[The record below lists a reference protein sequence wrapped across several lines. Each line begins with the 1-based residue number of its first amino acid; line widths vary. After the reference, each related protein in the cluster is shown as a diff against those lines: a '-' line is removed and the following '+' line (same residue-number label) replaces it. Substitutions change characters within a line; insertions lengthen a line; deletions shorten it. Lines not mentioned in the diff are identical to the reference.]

1 MMTEQEKELLRTY
14 KEKVEIQDKIINRQ
28 KELIDKL
35 EQLKELQEEEGM
47 RIAYQKGYQQA
58 LEDIRE
64 EHWKIYKE
72 KANEK

>member
-1 MMTEQEKELLRTY
+1 MTEQEKELLRAY
-14 KEKVEIQDKIINRQ
+14 KEKVEIQEQIINRQ

-64 EHWKIYKE
+64 EHWEIYKE

>member
-1 MMTEQEKELLRTY
+1 MTEQEKELLRAY
-14 KEKVEIQDKIINRQ
+14 KEKVEIQEEIIKGQ
-28 KELIDKL
+28 EELIDKL
-35 EQLKELQEEEGM
+35 EQLKELQEKEEM
-47 RIAYQKGYQQA
+47 RIAYRKGYQQA

>member
-1 MMTEQEKELLRTY
+1 MTEQEKELLRAY
-14 KEKVEIQDKIINRQ
+14 KEKVEIQEEIINRQ

-35 EQLKELQEEEGM
+35 EQLKELQEKEGTK
-47 RIAYQKGYQQA
+47 IAYRKGYQQA

>member
-1 MMTEQEKELLRTY
+1 MTEQEKELLRAY
-14 KEKVEIQDKIINRQ
+14 KEKVEIQEEIINRQ

-35 EQLKELQEEEGM
+35 EQLKELQEKEVTK
-47 RIAYQKGYQQA
+47 IAYRKGYQQA

-72 KANEK
+72 KADEE

>member
-1 MMTEQEKELLRTY
+1 MTEQEKELLRAY
-14 KEKVEIQDKIINRQ
+14 KEKVEIQEEIINRQ

-72 KANEK
+72 RANEK

>member
-1 MMTEQEKELLRTY
+1 MTEQEKELLRAY
-14 KEKVEIQDKIINRQ
+14 KEKVEIQDEIINRQ

-64 EHWKIYKE
+64 EHCKIYKE